1 MRSNLHGVIA
11 LGNQM
16 DVSHEVTRRILH
28 AGHCSPTLRR
38 SSNLNDEQSSAQQ
51 CQRHH
56 NEQALA
62 HSISLHPR
70 PRRQVPRATLRK
82 ASSPW
87 PYRFG
92 DGVLSRL
99 FYEPPLPAKNRQIA
113 KRSEKWEMVA
123 GGWTRRMDKRGSRPR
138 AELATRMSG
147 RDSAA
152 LALFAIY
159 ALTVASWLVGG
170 LAPVLSASFPTML
183 ATFSEWAEGSGALA
197 SLSRRVV
204 QDSTEAPTEQR
215 F

>member
-1 MRSNLHGVIA
+1 MLVNLSEREQTAESAFADDPLNFTLAQRRLRIVTVADRSR
-11 LGNQM
+11 
-16 DVSHEVTRRILH
+16 D
-28 AGHCSPTLRR
+28 
-38 SSNLNDEQSSAQQ
+38 SA
-51 CQRHH
+51 RLW
-56 NEQALA
+56 ARD
-62 HSISLHPR
+62 PR
-70 PRRQVPRATLRK
+70 LQVPRATLRK
-82 ASSPW
+82 ASSPS